1 MESMEHF
8 VSAISRELGVTEE
21 NTGAAT
27 AGLLEALREQ
37 SAEKDFAVLLKAIPG
52 GEALLHAQTAEA
64 VKKNQ
69 HGVPGAWGW
78 VRGWAGGT
86 SGDVAFLVAISK
98 VGFSEEKAVKF
109 VSAFKQFAADHA
121 GSDAVQ
127 KVFSEAP
134 DLEILA
140 QQGRT

>member
-1 MESMEHF
+1 MESMDHF
-8 VSAISRELGVTEE
+8 VEAISSELGVTED
-21 NTGAAT
+21 NTRAAT

-37 SAEKDFAVLLKAIPG
+37 SEAKDFSVLLQAIPG

-64 VKKNQ
+64 VQKNQ
-69 HGVPGAWGW
+69 HGIPGAWGW

-86 SGDVAFLVAISK
+86 SGDVAFLAAISK
-98 VGFSEEKAVKF
+98 VGFSEAKAMRF

-121 GSDAVQ
+121 GSEAVQ

-140 QQGRT
+140 QQGRA

>member
-1 MESMEHF
+1 MESMQHF
-8 VSAISRELGVTEE
+8 VEAISGELEVAEE
-21 NTGAAT
+21 STRAAT

-37 SAEKDFAVLLKAIPG
+37 SAEKDFAVLLRAIPG
-52 GEALLHAQTAEA
+52 GETFLHAQMAEA

-86 SGDVAFLVAISK
+86 SGDVAFLTAISK
-98 VGFSEEKAVKF
+98 VGFSEAKAVRF
-109 VSAFKQFAADHA
+109 VSAFKQFTADHA
-121 GSDAVQ
+121 GSEAVQ

-140 QQGRT
+140 QRGQA